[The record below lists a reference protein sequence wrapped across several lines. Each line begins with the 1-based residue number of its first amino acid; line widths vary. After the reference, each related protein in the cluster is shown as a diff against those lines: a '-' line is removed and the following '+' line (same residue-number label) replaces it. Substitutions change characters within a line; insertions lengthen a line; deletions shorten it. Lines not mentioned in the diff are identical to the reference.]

1 VAGALWI
8 MLCFGLQ
15 CEIRVE
21 QRLNSCNMQNVIAN
35 IRRLLRLPDAGTE
48 SFFLWGPRQ
57 AGKSTLLRACY
68 PDALRI
74 DLLQT
79 EVLHKYTVA
88 PHALREELLQSGE
101 RFVVVDEVQKVP
113 ALLDEIHWLI
123 ENRNVHFALCGSS
136 ARKLKRGHG
145 NLLGGRAS
153 RFELFGFSAR
163 ELGASFDLC
172 RMLNHG
178 TLPRIYHS
186 ARPVRLL
193 HAYVADYLKEEV
205 MDEGLVRRLPPFSG
219 FLNAAALSDT
229 GQLNYTNIAREIG
242 VSRETVRGYF
252 DVLCDTLIARM
263 LPAYRKRPKRRLS
276 VADKFYFH
284 DVGVVNFLA
293 RRGELQPGSE
303 LFGKAFEN
311 WVFHELCC
319 CNAYLERY
327 AEFHYWRLSTGLE
340 VDFIVNDLACAIE
353 CKSSSNVQSAHLK
366 GLRELKA
373 EHPTVGR
380 RIVVSCVPVSRKTE
394 DGIEILSVADFL
406 DVLWGGG
413 LF

>member
-1 VAGALWI
+1 
-8 MLCFGLQ
+8 
-15 CEIRVE
+15 
-21 QRLNSCNMQNVIAN
+21 MQFVMVN
-35 IRRLLRLPDAGTE
+35 ITRSLSLPDVGTE

-57 AGKSTLLRACY
+57 AGKSTLLHACY
-68 PDALRI
+68 PNVMWI

-79 EVLHKYTVA
+79 EVLHKYATT
-88 PHALREELLQSGE
+88 PHVLREELHQSGAQ
-101 RFVVVDEVQKVP
+101 FVVVDEVQKVP

-123 ENRNVHFALCGSS
+123 ENRHVNFALCGSS

-145 NLLGGRAS
+145 NLLGGRAI
-153 RFELFGFSAR
+153 RFELFGFSAN
-163 ELGASFDLC
+163 ELGASFDLI

-178 TLPRIYHS
+178 SLPRMYKSQH
-186 ARPVRLL
+186 PMRLL
-193 HAYVADYLKEEV
+193 HSYVADYLKEEV
-205 MDEGLVRRLPPFSG
+205 MDEGLVRHLPPFSG

-229 GQLNYTNIAREIG
+229 EQVNYTNIARELG

-252 DVLCDTLIARM
+252 DILCDTLIARM

-293 RRGELQPGSE
+293 RRGSIQPGSE

-319 CNAYLERY
+319 YNAYRERF
-327 AEFHYWRLSTGLE
+327 ADFHYWRLSTGVE
-340 VDFIVNDLACAIE
+340 VDFVINDLACAIE
-353 CKSSSNVQSAHLK
+353 CKSSSVVHSAHLK
-366 GLRELKA
+366 GLREIA
-373 EHPTVGR
+373 IEHAQVGR
-380 RIVVSCVPVSRKTE
+380 RIVVSCVPTSRKTE

-406 DVLWGGG
+406 EMLWCGE